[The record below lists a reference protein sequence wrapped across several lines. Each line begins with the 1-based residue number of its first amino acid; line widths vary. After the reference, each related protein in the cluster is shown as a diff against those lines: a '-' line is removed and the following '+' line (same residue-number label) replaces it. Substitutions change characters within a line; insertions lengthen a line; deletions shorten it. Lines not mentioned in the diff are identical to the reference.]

1 METARITHT
10 MVCIDTGW
18 LCLGRARSALH
29 LLLKRLR
36 GLEHG
41 RIARRNG
48 NSLAS
53 GGVTAF
59 SGITMLHAERA
70 EAEKLYLFA
79 GGDCVHNGVQNGV
92 NNCGRGLDGQVIL
105 PNTSHMKSGSKAA

>member
-1 METARITHT
+1 M
-10 MVCIDTGW
+10 GW
-18 LCLGRARSALH
+18 LRFGDTRLH
-29 LLLKRLR
+29 LIFERLR
-36 GLEHG
+36 RLKG
-41 RIARRNG
+41 RGIRGRNSHRFAG
-48 NSLAS
+48 

-59 SGITMLHAERA
+59 SCITMLHAEGA

-105 PNTSHMKSGSKAA
+105 LRNFLGEFVLI

>member
-1 METARITHT
+1 M
-10 MVCIDTGW
+10 GW
-18 LCLGRARSALH
+18 LRFGDTRLH
-29 LLLKRLR
+29 LIFERLR
-36 GLEHG
+36 RLKG
-41 RIARRNG
+41 RGVRGRN
-48 NSLAS
+48 SHRLAS

-105 PNTSHMKSGSKAA
+105 LRNFLGEFGFVHFVLLEKR